1 MYFNVKNVL
10 QKMEILL
17 LTHILA
23 TVLEGTRTASCRDVL
38 QGYLS
43 GQSSCAQGMYQL
55 EAFKREFKSFTNGI
69 EQSMKEFK
77 DKVKAEMQIIK
88 GRVLFFTSKST
99 KKISKSISRDISN
112 LFFAFHF

>member
-1 MYFNVKNVL
+1 MNKIKTQRKCNKVLFFIMYFNVKNVL

-23 TVLEGTRTASCRDVL
+23 TVLEGTRTESCRDVL

-99 KKISKSISRDISN
+99 KKN
-112 LFFAFHF
+112 

>member
-23 TVLEGTRTASCRDVL
+23 TVLEGTRTESCRDVL

>member
-1 MYFNVKNVL
+1 MNKIKAQSKCNKVLFFIMYFNVKNVL

-23 TVLEGTRTASCRDVL
+23 TVLEGTRTESCRDVL

-99 KKISKSISRDISN
+99 KKN
-112 LFFAFHF
+112 